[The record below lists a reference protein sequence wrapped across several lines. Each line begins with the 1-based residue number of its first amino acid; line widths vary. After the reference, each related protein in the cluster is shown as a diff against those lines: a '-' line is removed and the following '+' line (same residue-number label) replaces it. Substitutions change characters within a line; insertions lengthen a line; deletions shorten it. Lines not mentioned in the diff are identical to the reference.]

1 MNCTGIVN
9 NVVYTY
15 MCISHSIDV
24 VVTNNLL
31 CCINK
36 MCRDIFRELV
46 EDCVPLNTSTVA
58 AGGQAYLVV
67 NGLGILH

>member
-1 MNCTGIVN
+1 MLFALI
-9 NVVYTY
+9 
-15 MCISHSIDV
+15 
-24 VVTNNLL
+24 
-31 CCINK
+31 K